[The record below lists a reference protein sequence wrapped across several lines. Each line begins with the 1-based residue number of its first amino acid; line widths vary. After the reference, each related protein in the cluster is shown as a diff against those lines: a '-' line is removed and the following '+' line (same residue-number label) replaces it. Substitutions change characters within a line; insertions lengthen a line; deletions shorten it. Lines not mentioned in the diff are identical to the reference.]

1 MQKRCDYVIIWL
13 KGGWNMSE
21 RLMKKLGSGNFYLL
35 AFLVAFALF
44 ILLQVFVMQGVLGYY
59 ENKYPGF
66 IRDFQKAISNMNT
79 KPELMTEPMW
89 AVQNLSQFIGTG
101 ILAILMIIVFW
112 KSFAADW
119 KRFKSEWRSHVPTI
133 IFGFII
139 IYVLNIVLAM
149 LYNLFQVPGDA
160 TNQKLIESA
169 VESSTGIFMVLSVF
183 LLAPFVE
190 EVLFRKLLYGT
201 MEEKFRLRPV
211 FAIIISAILFAAM
224 HAVDIFFFRYLP
236 LALVLCIAYS
246 LSKNNIFV
254 PMGIHFLNNS
264 TIIIFFI
271 KTVLK

>member
-1 MQKRCDYVIIWL
+1 
-13 KGGWNMSE
+13 
-21 RLMKKLGSGNFYLL
+21 
-35 AFLVAFALF
+35 
-44 ILLQVFVMQGVLGYY
+44 
-59 ENKYPGF
+59 
-66 IRDFQKAISNMNT
+66 
-79 KPELMTEPMW
+79 
-89 AVQNLSQFIGTG
+89 
-101 ILAILMIIVFW
+101 
-112 KSFAADW
+112 
-119 KRFKSEWRSHVPTI
+119 
-133 IFGFII
+133 
-139 IYVLNIVLAM
+139 
-149 LYNLFQVPGDA
+149 VPGDA

-190 EVLFRKLLYGT
+190 EMLFRKFLYGIF
-201 MEEKFRLRPV
+201 EDKLRLRPL
-211 FAIIISAILFAAM
+211 FAILISAILFAAM

>member
-1 MQKRCDYVIIWL
+1 
-13 KGGWNMSE
+13 MSE
-21 RLMKKLGSGNFYLL
+21 RLMKKLGSGNFYLI
-35 AFLVAFALF
+35 AFPVALVLN
-44 ILLQVFVMQGVLGYY
+44 ILLQEFAKLGILLYF
-59 ENKYPGF
+59 EGKQPGF
-66 IRDFQKAISNMNT
+66 ITAFRTATVNIETML
-79 KPELMTEPMW
+79 ELMTEPMW
-89 AVQNLSQFIGTG
+89 TVTNLSQFIGTG

-112 KSFAADW
+112 KSFALDW
-119 KRFKSEWRSHVPTI
+119 KGFKSEWRSHVPTI
-133 IFGFII
+133 IFGFVIVII
-139 IYVLNIVLAM
+139 LDNVLAQ
-149 LYNLFQVPGDA
+149 LYNLFQVSGDA
-160 TNQKLIESA
+160 ANQQLIESA
-169 VESSTGIFMVLSVF
+169 AGSGAGIFMVLTAF